1 MPCVARLELL
11 LLCGVSAQSVVQYL
25 LGLSSWGSQLLTNWE
40 TPSLGSVDPS
50 ENRFLHVKNAGEILN
65 KFSVNEK

>member
-40 TPSLGSVDPS
+40 THPRWDPS